1 MKQYLDFLR
10 FILEN
15 GKQKNDRTNTGTISA
30 FGYQMRFDLSEGF
43 PLLTTKKV
51 HLQSI
56 IHELLWFIKGDT
68 NIRYLVQNGVRI
80 WNEWP
85 FEKYRKSAAYRGES
99 LNVFVSKIKE
109 DAEFAEKWGDLG
121 PVYGRQWRAFRGA
134 EKTVD
139 QLQEVITEIKTNPDS
154 RRLLVSS
161 WNPTEIEGMVLPPCH
176 TLYQFYAR
184 EGELSLQLY
193 QRSAD
198 AFLGVP
204 FNIASYSLLLM
215 MVANVTGLEPKEFVH
230 TIGDAHIY
238 LNHLEQVNLQL
249 SRSPRKLPKM
259 LIKRKAEAIEDFRYE
274 DFELLDYEP
283 HPAIR
288 AEVAV

>member
-15 GKQKNDRTNTGTISA
+15 GKQKHDRTNTGTISA

-161 WNPTEIEGMVLPPCH
+161 WNPTEIEGMALPPCH